1 MWLVKA
7 AEGAGWVRELHK
19 GRPIVTGDRR
29 EAMQLAT
36 LAEAQAVVYELGNTD
51 WVLVPTEAT
60 EQYRRGL

>member
-1 MWLVKA
+1 MKA
-7 AEGAGWVRELHK
+7 AEGAGWVREIHK

-36 LAEAQAVVYELGNTD
+36 LTEAQAVIGELGNAR
-51 WVLVPTEAT
+51 WVLVATEAT